1 MTEYLTFEGWQKLK
15 KELEYLEKVKR
26 KEIAEKLKQAATQGD
41 LKENA
46 EYDAAKE
53 EQSFVE
59 GRIQELKQILAQTEI
74 IKPKS
79 DNKAQLGST
88 VELVLKDGKKKKE
101 KFLIMLVGPAETDLS
116 CNKISIQSPLGQ
128 ALINKQTGD
137 IVEVETPAGRKKYQ
151 IVKIL

>member
-15 KELEYLEKVKR
+15 KELDYLEKVKR